1 MEVPRTEIQ
10 DRLGKAIW
18 YSMIKASNLNCE
30 CEVCKVWRKIAGE
43 FTKEVEV

>member
-1 MEVPRTEIQ
+1 MEVPKTEMQ
-10 DRLGKAIW
+10 DKLGKAIW

-30 CEVCKVWRKIAGE
+30 CVLCKVWRKIAEE